1 VNQGF
6 GSPGVDTNSTAWSW
20 ANPSPCILSVAQ
32 IFSCLQ
38 KYCFILLDKVLK
50 PTARFPF
57 ASPPCPARIW
67 LAPAA
72 SRRTNPAFSTKVA
85 AEPRGRPSRE
95 EYQLHR
101 HELAASSE
109 SPHTR
114 SSPQI
119 ASVQPTLN
127 RRCIA
132 SWPHTASLQAP
143 WNQGRTRSSPQIAS
157 LKSLPQQELNPD
169 RELASSR
176 SSPQQ

>member
-1 VNQGF
+1 
-6 GSPGVDTNSTAWSW
+6 
-20 ANPSPCILSVAQ
+20 VAQ

-127 RRCIA
+127 RRRIA